1 LGRLRDGV
9 ARLAADLGLQ
19 PAVIAPRTAL
29 EEISRRRPTDVAG
42 IQQAGKLLPWQAG
55 LLVPVV
61 RRALGVG

>member
-1 LGRLRDGV
+1 
-9 ARLAADLGLQ
+9 
-19 PAVIAPRTAL
+19 
-29 EEISRRRPTDVAG
+29 VAG